1 MTTVRRVVIDPGV
14 ESENRMQLDLTG
26 KVALVTGGTRGIGH
40 DICRAFI
47 DTGAKVALCSRDGA
61 AAEQVASTF
70 GEGTRGYACDVGVAS
85 QVEAL
90 ADSIDKDFGK
100 IDVLVNNAGFTKDNL
115 LFRLTEADWDSVID
129 TNLKGAF
136 LMTKYAARGMIKRRW
151 GRVINITSVVGLNG
165 NKGQSNYSAS
175 KAGIIGFTKS
185 VAKELAS
192 RNVLVNAVAPGF
204 VETELTQGI
213 SPEAKKYFL
222 DNIPLGRLGQGPD
235 IAAAVLFLASDLAS
249 YITGQVLVVDGG
261 MVM

>member
-1 MTTVRRVVIDPGV
+1 MK
-14 ESENRMQLDLTG
+14 LDLTG

-40 DICRAFI
+40 DICQVLKDA
-47 DTGAKVALCSRDGA
+47 GAKVALCTRDGA
-61 AAEQVASTF
+61 KAQEVAAAFGGSTK
-70 GEGTRGYACDVGVAS
+70 GYACDVGIAK

-90 ADSIDKDFGK
+90 ADAVDKDFGQ

-115 LFRLTEADWDSVID
+115 LFRITEADWDSVID

-151 GRVINITSVVGLNG
+151 GRVINIGSVVGLNV

-192 RNVLVNAVAPGF
+192 RNVLVNAVAPGY

-213 SPEAKKYFL
+213 SPEAKQYFL
-222 DNIPLGRLGQGPD
+222 DNIPQGRLGQGSD
-235 IAAAVLFLASDLAS
+235 IAGAVLFLASDLAS

>member
-1 MTTVRRVVIDPGV
+1 MARQAGVDPTAQRGDLT
-14 ESENRMQLDLTG
+14 QLDLTG

-47 DTGAKVALCSRDGA
+47 AAGAKVALCSRDAA
-61 AAEQVASTF
+61 AAEQTASAF
-70 GEGTRGYACDVGVAS
+70 GDGTRGYACDVGVAA
-85 QVEAL
+85 QVEAF
-90 ADSIDKDFGK
+90 AKSVEKDFGR
-100 IDVLVNNAGFTKDNL
+100 IDVLVNNAGFTKDTL
-115 LFRLTEADWDSVID
+115 LFLMTESDWDSVVD
-129 TNLKGAF
+129 TNLKGTF

-192 RNVLVNAVAPGF
+192 RNVLVNAVAPGYI
-204 VETELTQGI
+204 ETELTRNI
-213 SPEAKKYFL
+213 TPEAKQYFQ
-222 DNIPLGRLGQGPD
+222 DNIPLGRLGQGSD
-235 IAAAVLFLASDLAS
+235 IASAVLFLASDMAS

>member
-1 MTTVRRVVIDPGV
+1 VK
-14 ESENRMQLDLTG
+14 LDLTG

-40 DICRAFI
+40 DIYRVLKDA
-47 DTGAKVALCSRDGA
+47 GAKVALCSRDGA
-61 AAEQVASTF
+61 KAQEVAAAF
-70 GEGTRGYACDVGVAS
+70 GGGAKGYACDVGIAK

-90 ADSIDKDFGK
+90 VDAVDKDFGQ

-115 LFRLTEADWDSVID
+115 LFRITEADWDSVID

-151 GRVINITSVVGLNG
+151 GRVINIGSVVGLNG

-192 RNVLVNAVAPGF
+192 RNVLVNAVAPGY

-222 DNIPLGRLGQGPD
+222 DNIPQGRLGQGSD
-235 IAAAVLFLASDLAS
+235 IAGAVLFLASDLAS

>member
-1 MTTVRRVVIDPGV
+1 MKIDL
-14 ESENRMQLDLTG
+14 SG

-40 DICRAFI
+40 DICRAFA
-47 DTGAKVALCSRDGA
+47 GAGAQVALCARDGA
-61 AAEQVASTF
+61 KAAQVA
-70 GEGTRGYACDVGVAS
+70 GELGTGARGYACDVGVAS

-90 ADSIDKDFGK
+90 AKAVEKDYGR

-115 LFRLTEADWDSVID
+115 LFLLTETDWDSVVN

-136 LMTKYAARGMIKRRW
+136 LVTKYAARGMIKRRW

-175 KAGIIGFTKS
+175 KSGMIGFTKS

-192 RNVLVNAVAPGF
+192 RNVLVNAVAPGYID
-204 VETELTQGI
+204 TELTRGI
-213 SPEAKKYFL
+213 SEEAKKYL
-222 DNIPLGRLGQGPD
+222 QDNIPLGRLGQGSD
-235 IAAAVLFLASDLAS
+235 IAGAVLFLASDFAS

>member
-1 MTTVRRVVIDPGV
+1 
-14 ESENRMQLDLTG
+14 MQLYLTG

-40 DICRAFI
+40 DICRALL
-47 DTGAKVALCSRDGA
+47 DAGAKVALCSRDGA
-61 AAEQVASTF
+61 AAEQTASAL
-70 GEGTRGYACDVGVAS
+70 GEGTRGYACDVGVS
-85 QVEAL
+85 NQVEAF
-90 ADSIDKDFGK
+90 AKAVEKDFGQ
-100 IDVLVNNAGFTKDNL
+100 IDVLVNNAGFTKDTL
-115 LFRLTEADWDSVID
+115 LFLMTEADWDSVVD
-129 TNLKGAF
+129 TNLKGTF

-185 VAKELAS
+185 IAKELAS
-192 RNVLVNAVAPGF
+192 RNVLVNAVAPGYI
-204 VETELTQGI
+204 ETELTRGI
-213 SPEAKKYFL
+213 SAEAKKYFQ
-222 DNIPLGRLGQGPD
+222 DNIPLGRFGNGSD